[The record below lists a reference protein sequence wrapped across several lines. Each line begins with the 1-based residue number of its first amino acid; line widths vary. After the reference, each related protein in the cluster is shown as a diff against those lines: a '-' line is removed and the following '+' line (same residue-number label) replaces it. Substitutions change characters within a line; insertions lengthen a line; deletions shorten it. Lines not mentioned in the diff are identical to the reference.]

1 MRAPRRGKKRNA
13 ASGIGVRKNRATAF
27 QWLRKAAEHGH
38 EKAMILLG
46 KRYLFEADAEFNP
59 REGIKWLRRAAKRG
73 DAWGMFELGEC
84 YENGTGV
91 KKDPDAA
98 YLWFC
103 RAALAAPE
111 DKNLYQMVQNRIYSP
126 ELKKVLGR

>member
-1 MRAPRRGKKRNA
+1 
-13 ASGIGVRKNRATAF
+13 
-27 QWLRKAAEHGH
+27 
-38 EKAMILLG
+38 MILLG